1 MQSVLTKE
9 TAPVTAA
16 AHYWP
21 AVSVIMPFDPKMV
34 TSSALRLALKSA
46 CRKIERQLLDNYPS
60 DIALIM
66 MAKFND
72 IVERLNF
79 STHRKSIA
87 IFASP
92 VFEKV
97 IYLDIPVEERITVG
111 GSFAI
116 RDLLRCRKN
125 EHRYLVLQLGEH
137 HSHIYSGNAGTLVK
151 ILSATP
157 RSEFVYEN
165 TTAEKPEACYGK
177 GRQNEIS
184 LQKFL
189 RQVDNTLN
197 NILRAYPL
205 PLFIAGPESLTTCFK
220 ALTAHGRAVIDYV
233 YADNGKAN
241 EKELAGLLA
250 PYVGNWKQV
259 EEKNILNKLKETE
272 CAGNLLYGMGAV
284 WYASMRG
291 QGQLLLLEENFS
303 YDGRKECSDGLAY
316 GATKQYNA
324 FSCTSDEA
332 DEVIEKVLQNGGDI
346 AFAPERI
353 LKDYNHIALI
363 KSY

>member
-1 MQSVLTKE
+1 
-9 TAPVTAA
+9 
-16 AHYWP
+16 
-21 AVSVIMPFDPKMV
+21 
-34 TSSALRLALKSA
+34 
-46 CRKIERQLLDNYPS
+46 
-60 DIALIM
+60 
-66 MAKFND
+66 
-72 IVERLNF
+72 
-79 STHRKSIA
+79 
-87 IFASP
+87 
-92 VFEKV
+92 
-97 IYLDIPVEERITVG
+97 
-111 GSFAI
+111 
-116 RDLLRCRKN
+116 
-125 EHRYLVLQLGEH
+125 
-137 HSHIYSGNAGTLVK
+137 
-151 ILSATP
+151 
-157 RSEFVYEN
+157 
-165 TTAEKPEACYGK
+165 
-177 GRQNEIS
+177 
-184 LQKFL
+184 
-189 RQVDNTLN
+189 
-197 NILRAYPL
+197 
-205 PLFIAGPESLTTCFK
+205 
-220 ALTAHGRAVIDYV
+220 VIDYV
-233 YADNGKAN
+233 YADNEKATV
-241 EKELAGLLA
+241 KELAGLLA